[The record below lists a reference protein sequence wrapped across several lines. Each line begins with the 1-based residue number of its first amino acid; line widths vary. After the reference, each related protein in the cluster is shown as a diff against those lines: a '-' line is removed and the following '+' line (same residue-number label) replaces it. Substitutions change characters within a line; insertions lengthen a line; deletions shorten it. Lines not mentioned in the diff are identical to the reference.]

1 MGKRASKLG
10 PRGQPPLHACCF
22 PTRNTFFVASI
33 LHSRKFP
40 CIVSTHPHLLHTRTS
55 LLSTHLHVL
64 IPPLHTSSL
73 STYPHTPHPH
83 TLSHSTHPPTFTF
96 HTPLHSHP
104 PHTHTQHILPPSHS
118 PHTLTLNTSSHPH
131 TLYNSLG
138 VQQRMA
144 ISQQT
149 KPVNLHFIFERG
161 HMSHLAMRV
170 T

>member
-10 PRGQPPLHACCF
+10 PRGQSPLHACCF

-33 LHSRKFP
+33 LRSRKFP

-83 TLSHSTHPPTFTF
+83 TLSHSTHPHILTL
-96 HTPLHSHP
+96 HTLHSTHP
-104 PHTHTQHILPPSHS
+104 PTLTLSTHPHTQHILPPSHS
-118 PHTLTLNTSSHPH
+118 LQLSGSTTTDGYLPADKASES
-131 TLYNSLG
+131 TLYL
-138 VQQRMA
+138 
-144 ISQQT
+144 
-149 KPVNLHFIFERG
+149 
-161 HMSHLAMRV
+161 
-170 T
+170 

>member
-33 LHSRKFP
+33 LRSRKFP

-64 IPPLHTSSL
+64 IPHSPHILTSSTLHTSSL

-96 HTPLHSHP
+96 HTPSHSHP
-104 PHTHTQHILPPSHS
+104 PHTHTQHILPPSLS
-118 PHTLTLNTSSHPH
+118 THPH
-131 TLYNSLG
+131 TQHILPPSHSLQLSGSTTTDGYLPADKASESTLYL
-138 VQQRMA
+138 
-144 ISQQT
+144 
-149 KPVNLHFIFERG
+149 
-161 HMSHLAMRV
+161 
-170 T
+170 